1 MTPHMKRIRRG
12 RLAAYALAAITAASA
27 VGCNTGIFD
36 VEDPQAF
43 GNSDLDDPKILKNV
57 ADGAEGLLHQGFDN
71 YVVMTELL
79 GDAVESTSTWID
91 WEDISEGRLR
101 ADWPGAG
108 TFSDPQNQILRSRFA
123 AQDAAARI
131 ERVLGAAANSSALL
145 TQVKW
150 VDGFADLLIGGG
162 YCEGP
167 LVAGGARTPD
177 TEFYKAAVTKL
188 TAALALATAQN
199 DANWT
204 NTIRA
209 SRARANLLA
218 GNYDAA
224 LADAQAVPAGFV
236 KQAIYAEGSDAQQ
249 SWTGN
254 QFHQNRNRSGGL
266 RRMYFSRVHVV
277 DTRTKELGGT
287 GEAYLRDWFDNTTDD
302 KRMAVTRFAGQLGV
316 NNRFDYYG
324 ITKYSDRAAN
334 QTLISKRE
342 MNLIEAEV
350 YYRKGDYA
358 TEAAKLNIDRATY
371 GLKPIPTPTSQ
382 AAALSALANERFA
395 VLFVEGQRM
404 NDLYRFNMVTQV
416 LGAGRATKLPLSY
429 TEIVNNANMK
439 IGEGKCPSI
448 S

>member
-1 MTPHMKRIRRG
+1 MTLHMKRFRRG
-12 RLAAYALAAITAASA
+12 RLAAYALAAVTA
-27 VGCNTGIFD
+27 VGCNAGIFD
-36 VEDPQAF
+36 VENPQAF
-43 GNSDLDDPKILKNV
+43 GNADLDDPKILKNV

-79 GDAVESTSTWID
+79 GDAIESTSTWVD

-101 ADWPGAG
+101 ADWPSAG
-108 TFSDPQNQILRSRFA
+108 SFSDPENQILRARFA

-150 VDGFADLLIGGG
+150 VDGFSDLLVGSG

-167 LVAGGARTPD
+167 LVASGPRAPD
-177 TEFYKAAVTKL
+177 VEFYKQALTKL
-188 TAALALATAQN
+188 TTALALATAQN

-224 LADAQAVPAGFV
+224 LADAQAVPVGFL
-236 KQAIYAEGSDAQQ
+236 KQAVYAEGSGAQQ

-254 QFHQNRNRSGGL
+254 QLNQNRNRSGGL
-266 RRMYFSRVHVV
+266 RRMYFARVHVV
-277 DTRTKELGGT
+277 DTRAQAAGGT

-350 YYRKGDYA
+350 YYRTGDYA
-358 TEAAKLNIDRATY
+358 TEAAKLNIDRVAN
-371 GLKPIPTPTSQ
+371 GLAPIPAPTSA
-382 AAALSALANERFA
+382 AAALNALANERFA

-429 TEIVNNANMK
+429 TEIVNNASMK